1 LSARIP
7 RPTPAPR
14 YYYGLD
20 ELRAA
25 HSSPGQG
32 LASLTDALINLT
44 EGELS

>member
-1 LSARIP
+1 MSSSCTGGAWSR
-7 RPTPAPR
+7 RA
-14 YYYGLD
+14 D